1 MMGSRSSGIYARR
14 DCWAAAWSLACHLAL
29 VFATRSERNRTM
41 ERWACHG
48 VTLSTPISVAISAA
62 SMSRSALAKAWT
74 RLICILGGWCT
85 VTELLSID
93 VHLGSVLCTL
103 PVALVPTPSLTRTG

>member
-1 MMGSRSSGIYARR
+1 
-14 DCWAAAWSLACHLAL
+14 AAWSLACHLAL

-74 RLICILGGWCT
+74 RWMCILGGWCT
-85 VTELLSID
+85 FTELIRID
-93 VHLGSVLCTL
+93 VYYGSGIGILA
-103 PVALVPTPSLTRTG
+103 VAMEPTPSLTKTG